1 METPPTVAS
10 YPGLELAGL
19 RGGTELAGFRGVL
32 DPVRS
37 EIEAFIQR
45 KLDETIL
52 PQVRAESAKGAEAAV
67 RPLVIA
73 SGVLAGTALVL
84 SIIALTRKKG

>member
-10 YPGLELAGL
+10 YPGLELAG
-19 RGGTELAGFRGVL
+19 FHGVL
-32 DPVRS
+32 DPVRA

-67 RPLVIA
+67 RPLMIA
-73 SGVLAGTALVL
+73 SGILAGTALVF
-84 SIIALTRKKG
+84 SITALLRKKG